1 MAAVL
6 QSFAPAEQN
15 IILHNISWETYE
27 RLLNE
32 QQESGNTRL
41 NYDRGSLEIM
51 ILSLQHERLK
61 HTLATLVEL
70 IANERGLDIEGAG
83 STTFRR
89 ADAARGF
96 EPDACFYFV
105 HAEHIRACTDIDLTV
120 DPAPE
125 LVVEIDIT
133 HFSLNKFPIFAALG
147 VAEVWRHDGRR
158 LTISVLEG
166 ATYREQ
172 PESRLLPGITSVQLT
187 QLIQSS
193 RELPRTAWIEQV
205 RQAAAVKSDQSH

>member
-1 MAAVL
+1 MATVL
-6 QSFAPAEQN
+6 QSVAPAEQKV
-15 IILHNISWETYE
+15 ILHNISWETYE

-32 QQESGNTRL
+32 QQESGNTHL

-61 HTLATLVEL
+61 HTLATLIEL

-96 EPDACFYFV
+96 EPDACFYFA
-105 HAEHIRACTDIDLTV
+105 HAERIRACEEIDLTV

-133 HFSLNKFPIFAALG
+133 HFSLNKLPIFAAM
-147 VAEVWRHDGRR
+147 
-158 LTISVLEG
+158 VLEG
-166 ATYREQ
+166 AIYRDL
-172 PESRLLPGITSVQLT
+172 PESRLLPGMTSVQLT

-193 RELPRTAWIEQV
+193 RELTRTAWIEQV
-205 RQAAAVKSDQSH
+205 RQAAAVQSG